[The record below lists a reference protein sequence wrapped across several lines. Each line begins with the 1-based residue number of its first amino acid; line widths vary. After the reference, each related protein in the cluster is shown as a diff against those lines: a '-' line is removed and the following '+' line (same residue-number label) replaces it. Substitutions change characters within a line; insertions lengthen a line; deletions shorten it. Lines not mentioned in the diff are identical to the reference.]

1 MTHGLAT
8 FQNLSKVMLTSALV
22 VSITAFMILLMSLLA
37 QFVSRSLFNTGLI
50 WSDELARI
58 CFVWCSFFGAVAAW
72 QTQALHRI
80 DMLTRRLTGGRRA
93 FVDRLVQMAI
103 SFALVYLLWH
113 GLAMLHRAR
122 DQTTETLEISGAWLY
137 LPIPVM
143 ATMMLVVTWLPSA
156 QQHPS
161 QAMIDD

>member
-1 MTHGLAT
+1 MSHGLAT
-8 FQNLSKVMLTSALV
+8 FQSLSKVMLTSALV
-22 VSITAFMILLMSLLA
+22 VSITAFTILLMSLLG

-80 DMLTRRLTGGRRA
+80 DMLTRRLTGAWRTL
-93 FVDRLVQMAI
+93 FERLVQTMI
-103 SFALVYLLWH
+103 SIALVYLLWY
-113 GLAMLHRAR
+113 GLAMLQRAL

-143 ATMMLVVTWLPSA
+143 ATMMLAVTWLPREA
-156 QQHPS
+156 QQRT
-161 QAMIDD
+161 QLMTDD

>member
-1 MTHGLAT
+1 MLQGL
-8 FQNLSKVMLTSALV
+8 SRVMLITALV
-22 VSITAFMILLMSLLA
+22 ISITTFLILLMSLLG
-37 QFVSRSLFNTGLI
+37 QFISRSLFNTGLI

-80 DMLTRRLTGGRRA
+80 DMLTRRLTGVWRGL
-93 FVDRLVQMAI
+93 VDCLVQVVI
-103 SFALVYLLWH
+103 SIALLYLLWH
-113 GLAMLHRAR
+113 GLAMFERAL

-143 ATMMLVVTWLPSA
+143 ATMMLVVTWLPRA
-156 QQHPS
+156 QQHTMQS
-161 QAMIDD
+161 MIDD